1 MMLFNS
7 YRKRHVFITSCI
19 SSLGTTICTYLFRQ
33 AKEKKANTFRNL
45 REKGDKW
52 WLAISFGNTNMRV
65 CACSRETVISIPC
78 ESDDN
83 TIQSCVWLCQSG
95 ELLIGNH
102 ATDELVRT
110 TTGKIEDIIFLI
122 GKKLK
127 AKILRGGDSILV
139 VKENEDECRKAFE
152 SAITNVM
159 IGVPDDFNNT
169 AKIAGFKERIGIY
182 VYNKMGW
189 HYVVC
194 GIIASIRPQLK
205 HQLTFQRQ
213 AFVHIPSFTDGVDL
227 KLAITREKFEEVLAP
242 LFLKF
247 SEFVKSAVQRCQVS
261 NVILSG

>member
-1 MMLFNS
+1 
-7 YRKRHVFITSCI
+7 
-19 SSLGTTICTYLFRQ
+19 
-33 AKEKKANTFRNL
+33 
-45 REKGDKW
+45 
-52 WLAISFGNTNMRV
+52 
-65 CACSRETVISIPC
+65 
-78 ESDDN
+78 
-83 TIQSCVWLCQSG
+83 G

-169 AKIAGFKERIGIY
+169 QTRAVVDAAKVAGFKERIGIY

-205 HQLTFQRQ
+205 HQLTFQSQ

-247 SEFVKSAVQRCQVS
+247 SDCFIPKVKDIIAGIFPAKKIHYFVLPSQMQEYMQLQEQQLNFKDRYD
-261 NVILSG
+261 